1 MITEGVDGLGERGM
15 MEEGSA
21 AKGTVMPKPNTP
33 SRLSVTSDPDRGVAV
48 NSGTDP
54 QRPGKPARAIAD
66 TSAEKTAPVEDSAAA
81 QRPAS
86 RNEDVEHGG
95 RNEPDD
101 PV

>member
-1 MITEGVDGLGERGM
+1 
-15 MEEGSA
+15 
-21 AKGTVMPKPNTP
+21 
-33 SRLSVTSDPDRGVAV
+33 V

-54 QRPGKPARAIAD
+54 QRPGAPARPVPDA
-66 TSAEKTAPVEDSAAA
+66 SAEKSAPVDDSRTTHPPA
-81 QRPAS
+81 AS